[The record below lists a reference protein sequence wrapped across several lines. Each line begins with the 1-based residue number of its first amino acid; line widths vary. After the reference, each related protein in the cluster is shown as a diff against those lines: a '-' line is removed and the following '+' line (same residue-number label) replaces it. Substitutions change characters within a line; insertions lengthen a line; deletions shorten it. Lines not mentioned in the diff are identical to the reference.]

1 VTLCVCVCV
10 CGNALLQSQACCMP
24 CSFTFLS
31 GADFLH
37 SCTFLD
43 PESRHRVKDTFQNQ
57 AKNICARIVL
67 PSMFIFGGSLQVMFT
82 FQGCAVSILAW
93 TVASYGLWQRPLARV
108 FGHHIRPCHSQ
119 GSLISVTA
127 VGHGLLAI
135 PPSAMALGHDPWP
148 WPWSTTRAIPSH
160 GPWPWPAA

>member
-1 VTLCVCVCV
+1 MTLCVCVCV

-67 PSMFIFGGSLQVMFT
+67 PSMFIFGGSLQVMFYISGMCC
-82 FQGCAVSILAW
+82 FDPSMDRGELWPMAEALGQGFW
-93 TVASYGLWQRPLARV
+93 PSYSALPQPRV
-108 FGHHIRPCHSQ
+108 IDLCHSS
-119 GSLISVTA
+119 GPWPLGYTPL
-127 VGHGLLAI
+127 GHGSW
-135 PPSAMALGHDPWP
+135 PRPMAMALVHDPCHP
-148 WPWSTTRAIPSH
+148 
-160 GPWPWPAA
+160 